1 MVKDKRDKLVLALI
15 VVIVL
20 LMGVLGYLFLIKPA
34 ISGFVTSNQNQG
46 VQYTIAAIAQQAA
59 TCKQVS
65 LPLGGNQTMNLIWV
79 NCLQQQPATAT
90 EATPATN

>member
-59 TCKQVS
+59 TCKQVP
-65 LPLGGNQTMNLIWV
+65 LPVGNQTMNLIWV
-79 NCLQQQPATAT
+79 NCLQQQPTT
-90 EATPATN
+90 TPATN